1 MIWTFFCRK
10 IIRKN
15 SKSSYFLLK
24 FLQDRKRSSAR
35 NILELEKN
43 LLFRAD
49 STAPRRFLIYFFNG
63 VCSFSFVKWP
73 QESTCSFEGV
83 PGALM
88 AWGDCNG
95 LWEVGEGLLDHF
107 WACHILMPPWHAVH
121 RSFSSWSR
129 HRTEGNMNNL
139 PPSDVDKAKII
150 IVSR

>member
-1 MIWTFFCRK
+1 MHITKLKRELQVEMMIWTFFCRK

-15 SKSSYFLLK
+15 SKSSYFLLN

-107 WACHILMPPWHAVH
+107 WACHILMPPWHAVVLGLWASAIFF
-121 RSFSSWSR
+121 RCR
-129 HRTEGNMNNL
+129 
-139 PPSDVDKAKII
+139 DV
-150 IVSR
+150 R